1 MAMKY
6 KNRRPVVSLSEIT
19 VVFVTIAVITA
30 VSVCIAVFAS
40 LYGSTLFRDAQVNS
54 EQIIGQ
60 TELAVNNYFESMKN
74 KLMLIRDI
82 AETAEDVTELENR
95 LSVLTFVQD
104 DIYAVT
110 VYGEIGRIIS
120 CTGSGAS
127 LKKNLYMDLSFD
139 KALFDE
145 AAELSISDP
154 HVQTLFEGEY
164 PWVITAAVKTR
175 GSLINEAVY
184 VAIDFKF
191 SEIARY
197 IDNVGVGRQ
206 GHCFIINRNGGIVYH
221 PQQQLLFAGIGNENT
236 DFISTLPDGVRKEN
250 NVIYTVKTTNRGLW
264 RIVGVSFTDE
274 LAAEGRRQIAVSIFI
289 SFICCLLILIAVLL
303 LYSKIVNKPVKSLI
317 QAMKRFEN
325 DADNFSFSGGSE
337 SVSELQ
343 TLSDSFGHMS
353 KRIKNLMEKVRYEE
367 NELRKTE
374 LKALQAQINPHFLYN
389 TLDSIQW
396 MCERGET
403 ENSAKMVGALAKLFR
418 ISISRGHELITIKD
432 EINHVRN
439 YLIIQSF
446 RYRSQFTYSFEIDE
460 RLEEYLCNK
469 ITLQPLVENAIYHGI
484 DRMVDVGEIKITVR
498 TAPDDQNDIFM
509 TVSDNG
515 IGMTEEQCGKIL
527 SKERSDSRGIGVKN
541 VNDRLRIYFG
551 EKYGLTIDS
560 ELDVGTEITA
570 RIPKITKEDINENK

>member
-110 VYGEIGRIIS
+110 VYGENGRIIS

>member
-1 MAMKY
+1 MIG
-6 KNRRPVVSLSEIT
+6 KNRRPSVRLSTIT
-19 VVFVTIAVITA
+19 VIAITVAVIAA
-30 VSVCIAVFAS
+30 VSVCIAVFAP
-40 LYGSTLFRDAQVNS
+40 LYSSTLFRDAQVNS

-60 TELAVNNYFESMKN
+60 TELAVNNYFESIRN
-74 KLMLIRDI
+74 KLTLVRDV
-82 AETAEDVTELENR
+82 AEKAENAQELENG

-110 VYGEIGRIIS
+110 VYGENGEIIS
-120 CTGSGAS
+120 STGSGAR
-127 LKKNLYMDLSFD
+127 LKKNIYKDLSFD

-145 AAELSISDP
+145 GAEFSVSEP

-164 PWVITAAVKTR
+164 PWVITAAVTARNPVISK
-175 GSLINEAVY
+175 AAY
-184 VAIDFKF
+184 VAIDFRF

-206 GHCFIINRNGGIVYH
+206 GHCFIIDRNGGIVYH
-221 PQQQLLFAGIGNENT
+221 PQQQLLFLGLEKTN
-236 DFISTLPDGVRKEN
+236 FISTLPDGVRKEK
-250 NVIYTVKTTNRGLW
+250 NVIYTVKTTDSGAW

-274 LAAEGRRQIAVSIFI
+274 LAAEGKKQIAVSIFV
-289 SFICCLLILIAVLL
+289 SFISCVLISLGILLV
-303 LYSKIVNKPVKSLI
+303 YSKIVNKPVKSLI
-317 QAMKRFEN
+317 QAMKSFEN
-325 DADNFSFSGGSE
+325 DADNFSFSGGRE
-337 SVSELQ
+337 SVGELQ

-353 KRIKNLMEKVRYEE
+353 VRIKNLMEKVRREE

-403 ENSAKMVGALAKLFR
+403 ENASKMVGALARLFR

-446 RYRSQFTYSFEIDE
+446 RYRSQFTYSFEVDE
-460 RLEEYLCNK
+460 ELEEYLCNK

-484 DRMVDVGEIKITVR
+484 DRMVDEGEIKVTVR
-498 TAPDDQNDIFM
+498 RAADDENDILM

-515 IGMTEEQCGKIL
+515 VGMTEEQCGRIL
-527 SKERSDSRGIGVKN
+527 SKERSDSSGIGVKN
-541 VNDRLRIYFG
+541 VNDRLKIYFG
-551 EKYGLTIDS
+551 EKYGLTVKS

-570 RIPKITKEDINENK
+570 RIPKITKEDWNENK